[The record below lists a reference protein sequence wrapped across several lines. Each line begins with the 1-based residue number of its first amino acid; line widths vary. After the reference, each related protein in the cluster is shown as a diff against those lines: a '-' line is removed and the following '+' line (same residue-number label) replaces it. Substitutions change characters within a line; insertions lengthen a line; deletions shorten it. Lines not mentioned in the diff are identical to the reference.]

1 MKKREYW
8 QPPSPDRTAAGAAAG
23 GASPQNSSLAIKM
36 RSVIGDR
43 AQLLALLPRVSLT
56 GATLFARS
64 FVLLA
69 LDSTKCDLFQFDIVV
84 DDSTPPRALAV
95 IERTGFCTI
104 SLCLLPTSAPP
115 FSKDALRSPPLDA
128 SDSALVA
135 QCLKAL
141 TADLV
146 IGSFQYGHV
155 LDNIYPLIAQHHD
168 GLPQLNC
175 SENFLRQFQH
185 PVELVSSDASAND
198 AAPLVEWRPL
208 TAEHA
213 PLVWQHWPYRAK
225 RPVEAIERLL
235 GHRRSMA
242 AFVGLEPVCWAI
254 EQAYGGMG
262 MLHTLEA
269 HRRRGLATQ
278 VVRRLAQLLLEPVQ
292 VAVAE
297 DGGSARSNE
306 APEPAVSVMAA
317 SAPYCYV
324 ACENQASNAM
334 FDRAGFV
341 ATDIV
346 SWVYLDMIGKK

>member
-1 MKKREYW
+1 
-8 QPPSPDRTAAGAAAG
+8 
-23 GASPQNSSLAIKM
+23 M

-104 SLCLLPTSAPP
+104 SLCLLPTSAPAQRLED
-115 FSKDALRSPPLDA
+115 SLRSRPLDA

-141 TADLV
+141 TADLA

-168 GLPQLNC
+168 GSPQLHC

-185 PVELVSSDASAND
+185 ANEHVSSDASASAVD

-235 GHRRSMA
+235 SHRRSMA
-242 AFVGLEPVCWAI
+242 AFVGQPAVPICWAI

-292 VAVAE
+292 VVFAE
-297 DGGSARSNE
+297 DGGCARNVE

-324 ACENQASNAM
+324 ACENHASNAM
-334 FDRAGFV
+334 FERAGFV

-346 SWVYLDMIGKK
+346 SWVYLDTIGKK